1 MAYDVGHT
9 PANPNPNTTM
19 AKKKPDTTE
28 DTPED
33 TATEGTAPPSNEF
46 SPLKSVVLGDVVH
59 YTLTGDDAAAIN
71 RRRTDGASI
80 ADRHFKGMWHPGAQA
95 HIGEPVT
102 AGDKVPMTVTKIEPV
117 FGSLELNLSGQC
129 TLNGTDSYWVR
140 NAAPGDGPGRW
151 QFAR

>member
-1 MAYDVGHT
+1 
-9 PANPNPNTTM
+9 M

-28 DTPED
+28 DTDAPE
-33 TATEGTAPPSNEF
+33 TEGAPTYSTESIP
-46 SPLKSVVLGDVVH
+46 PRSVVLGDVVH

-80 ADRHFKGMWHPGAQA
+80 GERLFKGMWHPGAQA
-95 HIGEPVT
+95 HIGEPV
-102 AGDKVPMTVTKIEPV
+102 AGGDRVPMTVTKIEPI
-117 FGSLELNLSGQC
+117 FGSMELNLSGQC

-140 NAAPGDGPGRW
+140 KAAPGDGPGRW